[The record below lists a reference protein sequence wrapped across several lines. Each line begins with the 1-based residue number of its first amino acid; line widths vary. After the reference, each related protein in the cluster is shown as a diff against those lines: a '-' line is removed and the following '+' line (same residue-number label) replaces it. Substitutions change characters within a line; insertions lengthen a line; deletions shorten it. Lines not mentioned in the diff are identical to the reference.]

1 MYGDET
7 AAQRTVDPDRLR
19 EIALEAA
26 QGAYRPYS
34 GLGVGAAATA
44 VMPVSASVAPAVPSG
59 SAATAVPSGVGSAPD
74 VSDGRVRIVTGC
86 NVENASY
93 GLTLCAEC
101 SLVSDLY
108 RTGGG
113 RLLDVVVV
121 AHTGEP
127 LAPCGRCRQLLHE
140 HGGPDLVVH
149 GARGP
154 VRLATLLPDAFGP
167 QDLA

>member
-1 MYGDET
+1 MSSSET
-7 AAQRTVDPDRLR
+7 AAQWTTNVELLR
-19 EIALEAA
+19 ERALEAA
-26 QGAYRPYS
+26 RRAYRPYS

-44 VMPVSASVAPAVPSG
+44 TSEPVTSESVTSASAAPAD
-59 SAATAVPSGVGSAPD
+59 PD
-74 VSDGRVRIVTGC
+74 TPAGDGPGGIRVVTGC

-101 SLVSDLY
+101 SLVSDLF

-113 RLLDVVVV
+113 RLLELVVV

-140 HGGPDLVVH
+140 HGGPALVVH

-154 VRLATLLPDAFGP
+154 VRLGELLPDAFGP
-167 QDLA
+167 GDLA

>member
-1 MYGDET
+1 MSSRET
-7 AAQRTVDPDRLR
+7 AAQWTTNVETLR
-19 EIALEAA
+19 ERALEAA
-26 QGAYRPYS
+26 RRAYRPYS

-44 VMPVSASVAPAVPSG
+44 APAGPT
-59 SAATAVPSGVGSAPD
+59 SAEDPGGI
-74 VSDGRVRIVTGC
+74 RIVTGC

-101 SLVSDLY
+101 SLVSDLF

-113 RLLDVVVV
+113 RLLELVVV

-154 VRLATLLPDAFGP
+154 VRLDELLPDAFGP
-167 QDLA
+167 EDLA